1 MSETLPVDSFC
12 HHNGP
17 LVAGQ
22 PPIAEVS
29 SVVFE
34 ARRPWLQLGL
44 NGRRK
49 LFPLEQAMVL

>member
-1 MSETLPVDSFC
+1 MLTHFAITTALWWPGSPPV
-12 HHNGP
+12 
-17 LVAGQ
+17 
-22 PPIAEVS
+22 AEVS